1 MEAAAL
7 PEPHEG
13 RGTPLLLEHC
23 AALGRVAAQ
32 ERRDVG
38 ARLERAVG
46 SELAQR
52 LVGALTAGG
61 RGRSS
66 VLG

>member
-7 PEPHEG
+7 PEPHG
-13 RGTPLLLEHC
+13 CRGTPLLLEHC
-23 AALGRVAAQ
+23 AALGRVVGQ
-32 ERRDVG
+32 EGRDVR

-46 SELAQR
+46 SDLAQR

-61 RGRSS
+61 RSRSCTS
-66 VLG
+66 F